1 MDIQHFTIGT
11 LAERAGVSI
20 DTIRHYEREGL
31 LSPPPRSAAGYR
43 RYSVDAVE
51 RVRFICRAK
60 TLGFTLEEIRD
71 LLGFSNDREKG
82 VRNVKQ
88 LATLRLQEINER
100 INALIA
106 IRDELAELVK
116 ACPGDGELECCP
128 ILNATKGA
136 VPPLEDAVAQATE
149 HPSCCGNKHATRHVA
164 SEDRP

>member
-1 MDIQHFTIGT
+1 MDIQSFTIGT

-43 RYSVDAVE
+43 RYSADAVE

-60 TLGFTLEEIRD
+60 TLGFTLDEIRD

-88 LATLRLQEINER
+88 LASLRLQEINER

-136 VPPLEDAVAQATE
+136 VPSAEEGAAQTAARLA
-149 HPSCCGNKHATRHVA
+149 SCCGGAQAAESTP
-164 SEDRP
+164 EERP